1 MEKIKVDL
9 TEVELILE
17 ECTDWLRQLRGMDLM
32 TLLAVLG
39 PFVASVII
47 MNTEDGQAQA
57 VADQFGTDLRSV
69 VDHMIKDGINLPKAG
84 LRGN

>member
-47 MNTEDGQAQA
+47 MNTEDAQAQA

-69 VDHMIKDGINLPKAG
+69 VDHMIKDGINLSKTG

>member
-1 MEKIKVDL
+1 
-9 TEVELILE
+9 
-17 ECTDWLRQLRGMDLM
+17 MDLM

-39 PFVASVII
+39 PFVASVIL

-69 VDHMIKDGINLPKAG
+69 VDHMIKDGINLFEGWIARQLMPQQIDT
-84 LRGN
+84 LSPF

>member
-47 MNTEDGQAQA
+47 MNTEDGRAQA
-57 VADQFGTDLRSV
+57 VAEQFGTDLRSV
-69 VDHMIKDGINLPKAG
+69 VDHMIKDGGNLSKAG